1 MNAGAMSEK
10 LVIID
15 FDNTMGVP
23 GKDTDDG
30 LALLYL
36 LGCPDARII
45 GACTT
50 FGNSTID
57 VVHDNTVKMFSEMG
71 LDVPLYKDAA
81 SPEDPQSDASRFLAR
96 TAADHPGKV
105 NLIAIG
111 SLTNLR
117 GACEL
122 DSSFY
127 DNLASVTIMGGYT
140 QSLPF
145 NGFFIDEL
153 NTSCDPDATYGLIA
167 ASNVGRPDESGCPV
181 SAATAQ
187 ICMPAAFSRASFDDA
202 FGTGSWVVRTCSS
215 WFRNMEEHFN
225 WPHAVCWDVVATAM
239 LMQPELF
246 VPATLDVTLYRRY
259 FSVGYF
265 EKAPVVAPSRTI
277 NVPEIADTQ
286 AFIASVFEKWHAGL
300 VRLGLEGR

>member
-1 MNAGAMSEK
+1 MSEK

-57 VVHDNTVKMFSEMG
+57 VVHDNTVKMFSDMG
-71 LDVPLYKDAA
+71 LDVPLCKGAA
-81 SPEDPQSDASRFLAR
+81 SPDDPQSDASRFLAR

-117 GACEL
+117 GAYEL
-122 DSSFY
+122 DPSFY

-153 NTSCDPDATYGLIA
+153 NTSCDPDATYGLIS
-167 ASNVGRPDESGCPV
+167 ASNVGRPDELGCPV

-202 FGTGSWVVRTCSS
+202 FGTDSWVVRTCSS

-225 WPHAVCWDVVATAM
+225 WPHAVCWDVVAAAM

-246 VPATLDVTLYRRY
+246 AQHTLDVTLYRRY
-259 FSVGYF
+259 FGVGYF
-265 EKAPVVAPSRTI
+265 EKAPAGAPSATI
-277 NVPEIADTQ
+277 NVPEIIDAD
-286 AFIASVFEKWHAGL
+286 AFIEAVFEKWHAGL
-300 VRLGLEGR
+300 ARLGLEGR

>member
-1 MNAGAMSEK
+1 MSEK

-57 VVHDNTVKMFSEMG
+57 VVHDNSVKMFSEMG
-71 LDVPLYKDAA
+71 LDVPLYKGAA
-81 SPEDPQSDASRFLAR
+81 STEDPQSDASRFLAR

-117 GACEL
+117 GAYEL

-153 NTSCDPDATYGLIA
+153 NTSCDPDATYGLIS
-167 ASNVGRPDESGCPV
+167 ASNVGHPDEPGCPV

-202 FGTGSWVVRTCSS
+202 FGTDSWVVRACSS

-265 EKAPVVAPSRTI
+265 EKAPLGAPSRMI

-286 AFIASVFEKWHAGL
+286 VFIASVFEKWHAGL

>member
-1 MNAGAMSEK
+1 MSEK

-36 LGCPDARII
+36 LGCPGARII
-45 GACTT
+45 GVCTT

-71 LDVPLYKDAA
+71 LDVPLYKGAA

-265 EKAPVVAPSRTI
+265 EKAPVGAPSRTI

>member
-1 MNAGAMSEK
+1 MSEK

-36 LGCPDARII
+36 LGCPDARIL

-50 FGNSTID
+50 FGNSSID
-57 VVHDNTVKMFSEMG
+57 IVHDNTVKMFAEMG
-71 LDVPLYKDAA
+71 LDVPLFKGAA
-81 SPEDPQSDASRFLAR
+81 SPDDPQSDAARFLAR
-96 TAADHPGKV
+96 TAAEHPGEV
-105 NLIAIG
+105 NIVAVG

-117 GACEL
+117 GAHAI
-122 DSSFY
+122 DPAFF

-140 QSLPF
+140 ESLPF

-153 NTSCDPDATYGLIA
+153 NTSCDPDATYELIA
-167 ASNVGRPDESGCPV
+167 ASNVARPGEPGCPV

-187 ICMPAAFSRASFDDA
+187 ICMPAAFTRASFDEE
-202 FGTGSWVVRTCSS
+202 FGGDSWVVRTCSS

-225 WPHAVCWDVVATAM
+225 WPHAVCWDVVAAAM

-246 VPATLDVTLYRRY
+246 APATLDVTLYRRY
-259 FSVGYF
+259 FTVGYF
-265 EKAPVVAPSRTI
+265 EKAPAGAPSRTI
-277 NVPEIADTQ
+277 NVPEIADPH
-286 AFIASVFEKWHAGL
+286 AFIEAVFEKWHAGL
-300 VRLGLEGR
+300 ARLGLEGR